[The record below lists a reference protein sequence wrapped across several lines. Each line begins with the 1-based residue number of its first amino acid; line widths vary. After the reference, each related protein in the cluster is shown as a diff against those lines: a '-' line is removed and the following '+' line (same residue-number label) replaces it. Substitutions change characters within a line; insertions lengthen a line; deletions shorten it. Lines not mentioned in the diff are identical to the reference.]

1 MASDGHSQRGPTP
14 PRPRSSW
21 IGFVLAAAGA
31 VITLWF
37 LQRIL
42 TALLLL
48 FLIIVVSMAL
58 SVPVAFFRRQGLGKR
73 LAPALTLLL
82 FIASLGLVGWLVIPR
97 VAGQVVV
104 LVERLPDLVV
114 RLNGQVAD
122 LLDRHPELQ
131 GLFASNG
138 GAPDLSPAA
147 FGLFAGVGSVSLGLL
162 GAVALTIIFLSGV
175 ISVVSNPRPV
185 VRAYIG
191 SLPDRHRFAGVRAYR
206 RAQVS
211 IAGWTRATLIIGII
225 EFVAVF
231 TVLSLLG
238 VPGALVWAALA
249 FFVEFIPR
257 IGNYLMAI
265 PPVLVSLTISPMTA
279 VWVVLFYFLM
289 GEIIGGFVAPR
300 IGGAAMAIHPLLL
313 LFFALAFALAFGLL
327 GALVA
332 TPAAAFFT
340 AFYSEFYMKRHQ
352 EPIG

>member
-1 MASDGHSQRGPTP
+1 MAPDSLQRGPIA
-14 PRPRSSW
+14 PRPRTTW

-31 VITLWF
+31 VVTLWF

-48 FLIIVVSMAL
+48 FLIIVVAMAL
-58 SVPVAFFRRQGLGKR
+58 SVPVAFFRRRGMGRR
-73 LAPALTLLL
+73 LAPALVLLL
-82 FIASLGLVGWLVIPR
+82 FIASLALVGWLVIPR
-97 VAGQVVV
+97 VAAQVIL
-104 LVERLPDLVV
+104 LVERLPDLLAS
-114 RLNGQVAD
+114 LNAQFAD

-131 GLFASNG
+131 GMLAADG
-138 GAPDLSPAA
+138 GPPDLSPAA
-147 FGLFAGVGSVSLGLL
+147 LGVFTGVGNFSLGLL

-175 ISVVSNPRPV
+175 ISVVSDPKPV
-185 VRAYIG
+185 LRAYIA
-191 SLPDRHRFAGVRAYR
+191 SLPTRHRFAGVRAYR
-206 RAQVS
+206 RAQRS
-211 IAGWTRATLIIGII
+211 IAGWTKATLIIGII

-231 TVLSLLG
+231 AFLTLLG

-265 PPVLVSLTISPMTA
+265 PPVLVSLTVGPMTA
-279 VWVVLFYFLM
+279 IWVALFYFLM

-340 AFYSEFYMKRHQ
+340 AYYSEFYLRRHQ
-352 EPIG
+352 EPLA

>member
-1 MASDGHSQRGPTP
+1 MAPDSLQRGPIP
-14 PRPRSSW
+14 PRPRTTW

-31 VITLWF
+31 VVTLWF

-48 FLIIVVSMAL
+48 FLIVVVAMAL
-58 SVPVAFFRRQGLGKR
+58 SVPVAFFRRRGLGPR
-73 LAPALTLLL
+73 LAPALVLFL
-82 FIASLGLVGWLVIPR
+82 FIASLALVGWLVIPR
-97 VAGQVVV
+97 VAAQVIL
-104 LVERLPDLVV
+104 LVERLPDLITS
-114 RLNGQVAD
+114 LNGQLAD

-131 GLFASNG
+131 GLFAGNG

-147 FGLFAGVGSVSLGLL
+147 VGVFAGVSSVSLGLL
-162 GAVALTIIFLSGV
+162 GALALTIIFLSGV
-175 ISVVSNPRPV
+175 ISVVSNPKPI
-185 VRAYIG
+185 VRAYIA
-191 SLPDRHRFAGVRAYR
+191 SLPLQHRFAGVRAYR
-206 RAQVS
+206 RAQRS
-211 IAGWTRATLIIGII
+211 IAGWTKATLIIGII
-225 EFVAVF
+225 EFIAVF
-231 TVLSLLG
+231 IVLSLLE

-265 PPVLVSLTISPMTA
+265 PPVLVSLTVGPMTA
-279 VWVVLFYFLM
+279 IWVALFYFLM

-340 AFYSEFYMKRHQ
+340 AYYSEFYMRRHR
-352 EPIG
+352 EPVA

>member
-1 MASDGHSQRGPTP
+1 MVPDSLHRGPVP
-14 PRPRSSW
+14 PRPRTTW

-48 FLIIVVSMAL
+48 FLIIVVAMAL
-58 SVPVAFFRRQGLGKR
+58 SVPVAFFRRRGLGPR
-73 LAPALTLLL
+73 FAPALVLFL
-82 FIASLGLVGWLVIPR
+82 FIASLALVGWLVIPR
-97 VAGQVVV
+97 VAAQVII
-104 LVERLPDLVV
+104 LVEKLPLLIAGLNLRL
-114 RLNGQVAD
+114 AE
-122 LLDRHPELQ
+122 LLQRHPELQ
-131 GLFASNG
+131 GLFAG
-138 GAPDLSPAA
+138 AGTAPDLTPAA
-147 FGLFAGVGSVSLGLL
+147 FGLFQGVGSFSLGLL

-175 ISVVSNPRPV
+175 ISIVSNPRPV
-185 VRAYIG
+185 LRAYIA
-191 SLPDRHRFAGVRAYR
+191 SLPTAHRRAGTRAYR
-206 RAQVS
+206 RAQRS
-211 IAGWTRATLIIGII
+211 IAGWTKATLIIGII
-225 EFVAVF
+225 EFIAVF
-231 TVLSLLG
+231 VVLSLLD

-265 PPVLVSLTISPMTA
+265 PPVLVALTVDPMTA
-279 VWVVLFYFLM
+279 VWVALFYFLM

-300 IGGAAMAIHPLLL
+300 IGGAAMALHPLLL

-340 AFYSEFYMKRHQ
+340 AYYSEFYMKRHS
-352 EPIG
+352 ERLP